1 MKIVIINGPNLN
13 LLGRREVGIYGTKSM
28 EQVMVEIQRMYPD
41 IHFEYRQSN
50 HEGDLI
56 DWVQEMGVAHGL
68 EDASLPF
75 SGRPEGYGLED
86 ASLPFSGRPMGYG
99 LEDAPEALQDGQS
112 PTGRPM
118 GYRTPYRLSEIVG
131 VVLNAG
137 GYTHTSVALRDAVAC
152 AEVPVVEVHIS
163 DISKR
168 EEFRRISLLTDV
180 CAHTIMGHGT
190 DGYRE
195 AVEWLIRD

>member
-1 MKIVIINGPNLN
+1 MRREGEKAMRIVIINGPNLN

-56 DWVQEMGVAHGL
+56 DWMQEVGVAHGL
-68 EDASLPF
+68 EDVSLPF

-86 ASLPFSGRPMGYG
+86 APK
-99 LEDAPEALQDGQS
+99 ELQDGQS

-118 GYRTPYRLSEIVG
+118 GYRTPYQLSEIVG

-152 AEVPVVEVHIS
+152 AEVPVIEVHIS

-168 EEFRRISLLTDV
+168 EEFRRVSLLTDV